1 MDDDPDSL
9 LSMFMV
15 RRREIVSERQGEG
28 LCNVESSQGCVC
40 VCVCG
45 VCCVSVCAVCLCV
58 CVCCVSVCAVW
69 FCLFL
74 FNCRLWEQQTIR
86 SSLISSNR

>member
-45 VCCVSVCAVCLCV
+45 VCCVSVCAV
-58 CVCCVSVCAVW
+58 W